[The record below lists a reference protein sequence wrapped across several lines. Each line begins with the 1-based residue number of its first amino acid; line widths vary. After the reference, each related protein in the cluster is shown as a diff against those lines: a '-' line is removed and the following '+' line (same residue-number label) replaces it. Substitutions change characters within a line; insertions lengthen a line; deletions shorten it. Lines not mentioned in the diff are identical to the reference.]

1 MEPLSTIAQQEL
13 PRGGA
18 VLRDRLLKIAGAVAL
33 TFILLGCSQPQQ
45 NGSAALVPPPA
56 PTPLVTPAVAS
67 GVPTP
72 EVFLFDDH
80 PVMSGFETLEER
92 QEKVDKYCLEMAEF
106 QNSVGVSV
114 GPIVLSQNAA
124 SALTPEEVGGLN
136 DVVAGFNRIAPQECA
151 LAEGDIIFALMS
163 RSDDYEDPY
172 SMAFVPNAMAECS
185 YLPETVFLN
194 PRKIRDY
201 SSVSSV
207 VRHELGHTCSNPDTT
222 ETQVIVNPTDVIF
235 INTEGE
241 VKISR
246 PSMGDIALANL
257 WIIERDESG
266 SNKGIYAIMNEISAD
281 MFALAIQ
288 MNERPEL
295 ESSKDFFELTDQGV
309 ELTYAFEVYTF
320 YDSLIMNG
328 YNIPPVDLQRIFVN
342 NSNQDQP
349 LLKIAEDIQVYK
361 EPEIA
366 PGVTVLDV
374 MGSFA
379 VSNPLFNELNN
390 GLDNN
395 AVVPQVQPIT
405 PEWTLVQDFFNKL
418 LQNPQDTESNIP
430 LLASN

>member
-13 PRGGA
+13 PRGVA
-18 VLRDRLLKIAGAVAL
+18 VLRDRLLKIAGVVAL

-72 EVFLFDDH
+72 EVFFFDDH
-80 PVMSGFETLEER
+80 PIMSGFETLEER

-106 QNSVGVSV
+106 QNSVGVSM

-124 SALTPEEVGGLN
+124 SVLTPEEISGLN
-136 DVVAGFNRIAPQECA
+136 DGVAGFNRIAPQACA

-163 RSDDYEDPY
+163 RSDDYENRD
-172 SMAFVPNAMAECS
+172 SMAFVPNAMEECRD
-185 YLPETVFLN
+185 LPETVFLN
-194 PRKIRDY
+194 PPRIREY

-222 ETQVIVNPTDVIF
+222 ETQIIINPTDVIL
-235 INTEGE
+235 INIEGE
-241 VKISR
+241 VNISR
-246 PSMGDIALANL
+246 PSPGDIALSNL

-266 SNKGIYAIMNEISAD
+266 SNKGIYAIMNEITAD

-288 MNERPEL
+288 MNDRPEL
-295 ESSKDFFELTDQGV
+295 ESAKTFFELTDQGV
-309 ELTYAFEVYTF
+309 ELAYPFEVYTL

-328 YNIPPVDLQRIFVN
+328 YNISPVDLQKIFVN
-342 NSNQDQP
+342 NSNQDKP

-361 EPEIA
+361 DPEIA
-366 PGVTVLDV
+366 PDVTALDV
-374 MGSFA
+374 IVSFA
-379 VSNPLFNELNN
+379 VSNPLFNILNN

-395 AVVPQVQPIT
+395 AVVPQVQPMT
-405 PEWTLVQDFFNKL
+405 PEWVLVQDFFNKV
-418 LQNPQDTESNIP
+418 LQNPLVNESTIP
-430 LLASN
+430 LLVSN